1 MVAIGRDGGIWQR
14 VSRKERCPV
23 CGHDSWCGMIV
34 GQVVACM
41 RVADGAYAS
50 KPGKDNQI
58 RHYHSWPDRAAPIPI
73 RPAPERP
80 VDWAAPAATTCRAL
94 YTAIAARYAGRPHS
108 KACAAEAARRFGD
121 RALDALA
128 AADYCE
134 IDERDLLAWLAAEGR
149 VADAKSAGIL
159 AGDGK
164 LAPALK
170 ARKVY
175 AFRLPDGTV
184 ANLRGRDLTGRSP
197 LKVLDLA
204 GGYEER
210 GADAGLYHAERVA
223 DVADGAGWLHLA
235 GGCEKADA
243 LIAAGFA
250 AVSTPGE
257 GTLFDAALADLT
269 ARRVLSVA
277 VWVDAEDPKE
287 GEELSAG
294 RRLGLAVAERLAAT
308 GVSVRVVEPA
318 REPGSPKRDA
328 DGILRDGGPGALWD
342 CWAASEDLAAF
353 RARVGAT
360 PPDGPDG
367 PLVAELRAQLQS
379 ARDKAAGAIRLLR
392 ATRKVLANEDL
403 KQEGRAAL
411 GLAFELWERRDRP
424 DTERLRNHADGE
436 NFYRYYPEDAG
447 KKVAMSPGAI
457 SKAKSRLQSWGLL
470 KSVAPA
476 VCHTDPETGEEQW
489 TRESYLH
496 FDAESIPAWLEQVGG
511 FKPSVEQCERVEKRR
526 WGGPRWRCAE
536 HPDATIE
543 YTTTARCT
551 QCGKSS
557 EPMVECVD
565 RLGEVV
571 DAPPGWPENRIP
583 LGNLHLEPTI
593 DTDSDG
599 CWLPP
604 TSEDTSTEAA
614 AGSEGGADGGTERGV
629 RAGLGAGSPG
639 CVGVDA
645 GDRRV
650 GEGVCPG
657 LRRPV
662 GDAAPGVVL
671 PGVRDDL
678 PGAADDAAGRADTPA
693 DAVPVVRG
701 ARPTGVPAP
710 PADPCEVERRE
721 GAGGDPPG
729 GLRAGRPPVQVVRDD
744 GEPVRGSHHPP
755 GSGRAEHA
763 EQPPDAVQSLQQQQG
778 RGLEALTVRCLS
790 AGRGCPNRV
799 PPHLDY
805 CPDCEADGWHNHR
818 AER

>member
-1 MVAIGRDGGIWQR
+1 VWQR
-14 VSRKERCPV
+14 VSRKERCPI

-34 GQVVACM
+34 GEVVACM
-41 RVADGAYAS
+41 RQADGARFS
-50 KPGKDNQI
+50 KPGKDGQI
-58 RHYHSWPDRAAPIPI
+58 RHYHDWPDRAAPIPI

-94 YTAIAARYAGRPHS
+94 YTAIAARYAGRPRS
-108 KACAAEAARRFGD
+108 KACAAEATRRFGD

-128 AADYCE
+128 AADSFE
-134 IDERDLLAWLAAEGR
+134 VDERDLLAWLEAEGR

-159 AGDGK
+159 GEDGK
-164 LAPALK
+164 LAAALK
-170 ARKVY
+170 GRKVY

-204 GGYEER
+204 GGYEAR
-210 GADAGLYHAERVA
+210 GADAGLYHAGRVA

-243 LIAAGFA
+243 LIAAGFC

-287 GEELSAG
+287 GEALSAG
-294 RRLGLAVAERLAAT
+294 RRLGLAVAGRLAAA
-308 GVSVRVVEPA
+308 GISVRVVEPA
-318 REPGSPKRDA
+318 REPGSPKCDA

-342 CWAASEDLAAF
+342 CWTASEDLVAF
-353 RARVGAT
+353 RARVGVV
-360 PPDGPDG
+360 PPDDPDG
-367 PLVAELRAQLQS
+367 ALVAELPAQLQA

-424 DTERLRNHADGE
+424 ETERLRNHADGE

-511 FKPSVEQCERVEKRR
+511 FKPSAEQCERVEKRR

-565 RLGEVV
+565 RHGEVV

-614 AGSEGGADGGTERGV
+614 NASEGGAGDGTER
-629 RAGLGAGSPG
+629 RLPIGLGAGQAG
-639 CVGVDA
+639 RMGDDA
-645 GDRRV
+645 GSGRV
-650 GEGVCPG
+650 GEGVRAG
-657 LRRPV
+657 VRRADRDP
-662 GDAAPGVVL
+662 DAGFVL
-671 PGVRDDL
+671 PGVHADI
-678 PGAADDAAGRADTPA
+678 PGATYDAAGSGDPA
-693 DAVPVVRG
+693 TDPVPAVRG
-701 ARPTGVPAP
+701 GRSGGVPASV
-710 PADPCEVERRE
+710 ADPPEVEQRD
-721 GAGGDPPG
+721 GARGDPSG
-729 GLRAGRPPVQVVRDD
+729 GLRAGRPPVPLVRDD
-744 GEPVRGSHHPP
+744 GEPVCGSHHPP
-755 GSGRAEHA
+755 GPRRAEYA
-763 EQPPDAVQSLQQQQG
+763 EQPPGAVQSLQQQQG
-778 RGLEALTVRCLS
+778 RGLETVTVRCLS

-805 CPDCEADGWHNHR
+805 CPDCEREGWHNHR
-818 AER
+818 GAS